1 MAPQTSRRPGFSR
14 RAQFSLFIGYIVAV
28 LGALIGALLIVTAH
42 FDPEG
47 HNAVRAF
54 LGDLASPFSSA
65 GRAAVRGVAGVGD
78 SVGAYINA
86 GAKNRAMQTELQAA
100 RTQLI
105 AGENAVHENA
115 RLRGLLKLAQTE
127 TGPVVAARLIS
138 SSGSNSRRYAM
149 LDKGALQGVV
159 SGEPVRSVDGLVGQV
174 VQTGAISAQVLLI
187 TDTGNV
193 VPVRRATDDLT
204 GLSTGNGDGLL
215 TIHALVA
222 GVSPFK
228 PHDVLV
234 TSGAG
239 GLYPPGIPVAVVISI
254 GREGAIARPLA
265 DPEQLDFALIERP
278 FVAPLPSP
286 TTITAKV
293 KKKKPKVD
301 E

>member
-14 RAQFSLFIGYIVAV
+14 RAQFSLFLGYIVAV
-28 LGALIGALLIVTAH
+28 LGALVGALLLVTAH

-47 HNAVRAF
+47 HNAVRAL

-65 GRAAVRGVAGVGD
+65 GRTVVRGVAGVGD
-78 SVGAYINA
+78 GIGAYINA
-86 GAKNRAMQTELQAA
+86 GSKNRAMQAELKAS
-100 RTQLI
+100 RTRLI
-105 AGENAVHENA
+105 AGENALHENE

-127 TGPVVAARLIS
+127 TGPVIAARLIS
-138 SSGSNSRRYAM
+138 STGENSRRYAM
-149 LDKGALQGVV
+149 IDKGAFNGVTN
-159 SGEPVRSVDGLVGQV
+159 GEPVRSVDGLVGQV

-187 TDTGNV
+187 SDTGNV
-193 VPVRRATDDLT
+193 VPVRRVTDDLT
-204 GLSTGNGDGLL
+204 GLSTGTGDGLL

-239 GLYPPGIPVAVVISI
+239 GLYPPGIPVAVVIAI
-254 GREGAIARPLA
+254 GREGAIARPIA

-278 FVAPLPSP
+278 FVAPLPTP
-286 TTITAKV
+286 TTITAKA
-293 KKKKPKVD
+293 KKKKPRV
-301 E
+301 EE